1 MSDECFTQASSLSQS
16 LSRFSY
22 SSSVHSCYLF
32 LISSAS
38 VRSLT
43 FLSFIVPIFA
53 WSIPM
58 VSPIFLKRSI
68 LFTIYYFPLL
78 LALFIYEDFIIS
90 PCYSLEVCIS
100 LGISFPF
107 LFAVHFSSVLS
118 CFQGLLRQPL
128 FLLTFVFLSDGFGHQ
143 FPYMLQTSI
152 HSSSGYQ
159 T

>member
-43 FLSFIVPIFA
+43 FLSFIVPIFQL
-53 WSIPM
+53 SIPM
-58 VSPIFLKRSI
+58 VSPIFLKWSI
-68 LFTIYYFPLL
+68 LFTIYYFPLI
-78 LALFIYEDFIIS
+78 LALFTYEDFIIS
-90 PCYSLEVCIS
+90 PCYSLEVYIS

-107 LFAVHFSSVLS
+107 LFAVHFFYFLS

-128 FLLTFVFLSDGFGHQ
+128 CLLTFVFLGDGFCHH
-143 FPYMLQTSI
+143 FLYNVTNFHP
-152 HSSSGYQ
+152 
-159 T
+159 